1 MEHMTLFTLTLTL
14 FLIMNPLGN
23 MKHFLTLLEGLKA
36 RRQFYVIAREMLIA
50 LVTMFIFSF
59 FGEGIAAAFHLT
71 QTAIFITS
79 GLILFLTAI
88 KILFSS
94 KEDYIPKFRGEEPF
108 LVPIAIPIIAS
119 PALLATIM
127 LFSQTEP
134 LVWPMIV
141 SILIAWGISILL
153 LLASG
158 PILKIIGQ
166 NGLTAIER
174 LMGMILVLVSVQR
187 FMEGVQLFI
196 GE

>member
-1 MEHMTLFTLTLTL
+1 MSLFTLSLTL

-23 MKHFLTLLEGLKA
+23 MKHFLTLLEGLRA
-36 RRQFYVIAREMLIA
+36 RRQFYVIGREMLMA

-94 KEDYIPKFRGEEPF
+94 REDYIPKFRGEEPF

-134 LVWPMIV
+134 LVWPMFV
-141 SILIAWGISILL
+141 SILIAWGISVLL

-174 LMGMILVLVSVQR
+174 LMGMILVLISVQR
-187 FMEGVQLFI
+187 FMEGVQLFM

>member
-14 FLIMNPLGN
+14 FLIINPLGN
-23 MKHFLTLLEGLKA
+23 MKHFLSLLEGLKA
-36 RRQFYVIAREMLIA
+36 RRQFYVIAREMVIA

-94 KEDYIPKFRGEEPF
+94 REDYIPKFRGEEPF

-134 LVWPMIV
+134 LIWPMIV
-141 SILIAWGISILL
+141 SILIAWGVSVML

-158 PILKIIGQ
+158 PILKLIGQ

-174 LMGMILVLVSVQR
+174 LMGMILVLISVQR

>member
-1 MEHMTLFTLTLTL
+1 MSLFTLTLTL

-23 MKHFLTLLEGLKA
+23 MKHFLTLLEGLRA
-36 RRQFYVIAREMLIA
+36 RRQFYVIGREMLIA

-88 KILFSS
+88 KILFSGR
-94 KEDYIPKFRGEEPF
+94 EDYIPKFRGEEPF

-134 LVWPMIV
+134 QVWPMIV
-141 SILIAWGISILL
+141 SILIAWGISVIL

-158 PILKIIGQ
+158 PILKVVGQ

-174 LMGMILVLVSVQR
+174 LMGMVLVLISVQR
-187 FMEGVQLFI
+187 FMEGVQLFM
-196 GE
+196 GS

>member
-1 MEHMTLFTLTLTL
+1 MTLFTLTLTL
-14 FLIMNPLGN
+14 FLIINPLGN

-94 KEDYIPKFRGEEPF
+94 REDYIPKFRGEEPF

-141 SILIAWGISILL
+141 SILIAWGISIML

-158 PILKIIGQ
+158 PILKVIGQ

-174 LMGMILVLVSVQR
+174 LMGMILVLISVQR

>member
-1 MEHMTLFTLTLTL
+1 MSLFTLTLTL
-14 FLIMNPLGN
+14 FLIINPLGN
-23 MKHFLTLLEGLKA
+23 MKHFLTLLEGLRT
-36 RRQFYVIAREMLIA
+36 RRRCYVIGREMLIA

-94 KEDYIPKFRGEEPF
+94 REDYIPKFQGEEPF

-134 LVWPMIV
+134 IVWPMIV
-141 SILIAWGISILL
+141 SILIAWGISVLL

-158 PILKIIGQ
+158 PILKIVGQ

-174 LMGMILVLVSVQR
+174 LMGMILVLISVQR
-187 FMEGVQLFI
+187 FMEGVQLFL

>member
-1 MEHMTLFTLTLTL
+1 MTLFTLTLTL
-14 FLIMNPLGN
+14 FLIINPLGN

-94 KEDYIPKFRGEEPF
+94 REDYIPKFRGEEPF

-158 PILKIIGQ
+158 PILKVIGQ

-174 LMGMILVLVSVQR
+174 LMGMILVLISVQR

>member
-1 MEHMTLFTLTLTL
+1 MTLFTLTLTL
-14 FLIMNPLGN
+14 FLIINPLGN
-23 MKHFLTLLEGLKA
+23 MKHFLNLLEGLKA
-36 RRQFYVIAREMLIA
+36 RRQFYVIAREMFIA

-94 KEDYIPKFRGEEPF
+94 REDYIPKFRGEEPF

-134 LVWPMIV
+134 LIWPMIV
-141 SILIAWGISILL
+141 SILIAWGISVML

-158 PILKIIGQ
+158 PILKLIGQ

-174 LMGMILVLVSVQR
+174 LMGMILVLISVQR
-187 FMEGVQLFI
+187 FMEGVKLFI

>member
-1 MEHMTLFTLTLTL
+1 MSLFTLTLTL
-14 FLIMNPLGN
+14 FLIINPLGN
-23 MKHFLTLLEGLKA
+23 MKHFLALLEGLRA
-36 RRQFYVIAREMLIA
+36 RRQFYVIAREMVFA
-50 LVTMFIFSF
+50 LATMFVFSF

-88 KILFSS
+88 KILFSPRD
-94 KEDYIPKFRGEEPF
+94 DYIPKFRGEEPF

-134 LVWPMIV
+134 MMWPMIV

-153 LLASG
+153 LLSSG
-158 PILKIIGQ
+158 PILKVVGQ

-174 LMGMILVLVSVQR
+174 LMGMVLVLISVQR

>member
-1 MEHMTLFTLTLTL
+1 MSLFTLTLTL
-14 FLIMNPLGN
+14 FLIINPLGN
-23 MKHFLTLLEGLKA
+23 MKHFLTLLEGLRA
-36 RRQFYVIAREMLIA
+36 RRQCYVIAREMLIA

-94 KEDYIPKFRGEEPF
+94 RDDYVPRFRGEEPF

-134 LVWPMIV
+134 LMWPMIV
-141 SILIAWGISILL
+141 SILIAWGLSVLL

-158 PILKIIGQ
+158 PILKLIGQ

-174 LMGMILVLVSVQR
+174 LMGMILVLISVQR